1 MSSPQKRT
9 IDAAS
14 VLCGASAAVCAVI
27 AAIIAIWAFS
37 GGYDAT
43 RIGLAQIQYD
53 VVYDFQCLPV
63 FNRHRIIEEGT
74 NEWNEATPQER
85 RASQEAKWDVAR
97 IAGDAQGRAFR
108 YTGGASILQVF
119 FSVGLWLLSSLSCR
133 RLYLSSRMS
142 SRKLTG
148 PAYVLVCVVLCVST
162 FLLVN
167 FIGSSLGILF
177 SEDIGPY
184 IGSKAIHGWKFGVL
198 SLLGTVGA
206 EFSRNPFL
214 TSVVLVVLLWGP
226 MFWLWSKAV
235 ALISRS
241 MSSDEE
247 ESQEGNSAQCEV
259 SPDDNRL

>member
-1 MSSPQKRT
+1 MAPVLL
-9 IDAAS
+9 ILPS
-14 VLCGASAAVCAVI
+14 VIS
-27 AAIIAIWAFS
+27 FKS
-37 GGYDAT
+37 HE
-43 RIGLAQIQYD
+43 
-53 VVYDFQCLPV
+53 FQ
-63 FNRHRIIEEGT
+63 E
-74 NEWNEATPQER
+74 
-85 RASQEAKWDVAR
+85 
-97 IAGDAQGRAFR
+97 
-108 YTGGASILQVF
+108 
-119 FSVGLWLLSSLSCR
+119 
-133 RLYLSSRMS
+133 
-142 SRKLTG
+142 LTG

-167 FIGSSLGILF
+167 FIRLIAGKSFFRGYR
-177 SEDIGPY
+177 PY

-198 SLLGTVGA
+198 SLLGTVGL
-206 EFSRNPFL
+206 EFNRNPFL

>member
-14 VLCGASAAVCAVI
+14 VLCGASAVVCAVI
-27 AAIIAIWAFS
+27 AVIIAIWAFS
-37 GGYDAT
+37 GGHDAT

-53 VVYDFQCLPV
+53 VVYDFEYG
-63 FNRHRIIEEGT
+63 FNSHRIIEEGT
-74 NEWNEATPQER
+74 NEWNEATLQER
-85 RASQEAKWDVAR
+85 RASQRAKWDAAKT
-97 IAGDAQGRAFR
+97 AGDAEGRAFM
-108 YTGGASILQVF
+108 YTGGASIFQVF

-148 PAYVLVCVVLCVST
+148 PAYVLVCVALCVST

-177 SEDIGPY
+177 SKDIGPY
-184 IGSKAIHGWKFGVL
+184 IGSEAIHGWKFGVL
-198 SLLGTVGA
+198 SLLGTVGL
-206 EFSRNPFL
+206 EFNRNPFL

-247 ESQEGNSAQCEV
+247 ES
-259 SPDDNRL
+259 

>member
-1 MSSPQKRT
+1 MQLVLDWLKSNTMLCMISDAFLYLIATESSKKERTNGMRQRCKKGVHHKKR
-9 IDAAS
+9 
-14 VLCGASAAVCAVI
+14 
-27 AAIIAIWAFS
+27 S
-37 GGYDAT
+37 GM
-43 RIGLAQIQYD
+43 
-53 VVYDFQCLPV
+53 P
-63 FNRHRIIEEGT
+63 H
-74 NEWNEATPQER
+74 
-85 RASQEAKWDVAR
+85 R
-97 IAGDAQGRAFR
+97 IAGDAQVRAFR

-167 FIGSSLGILF
+167 FIGSSLGNLF

-198 SLLGTVGA
+198 SLLGTVGL
-206 EFSRNPFL
+206 EFNRNPFL

>member
-1 MSSPQKRT
+1 MSSTQKRT

-53 VVYDFQCLPV
+53 VVYDFRCLPI

-85 RASQEAKWDVAR
+85 RASQEAKRDAAR
-97 IAGDAQGRAFR
+97 TAGDAQSRALH

-119 FSVGLWLLSSLSCR
+119 LSVGLWLLSSLSCR

-148 PAYVLVCVVLCVST
+148 PAYSARMRCAVC
-162 FLLVN
+162 FN
-167 FIGSSLGILF
+167 FS
-177 SEDIGPY
+177 
-184 IGSKAIHGWKFGVL
+184 FG
-198 SLLGTVGA
+198 
-206 EFSRNPFL
+206 
-214 TSVVLVVLLWGP
+214 
-226 MFWLWSKAV
+226 
-235 ALISRS
+235 
-241 MSSDEE
+241 
-247 ESQEGNSAQCEV
+247 
-259 SPDDNRL
+259 

>member
-37 GGYDAT
+37 GGHDAT

-74 NEWNEATPQER
+74 NDWNEATPQER

-97 IAGDAQGRAFR
+97 IAGDARSRAFR

-206 EFSRNPFL
+206 
-214 TSVVLVVLLWGP
+214 
-226 MFWLWSKAV
+226 
-235 ALISRS
+235 
-241 MSSDEE
+241 
-247 ESQEGNSAQCEV
+247 
-259 SPDDNRL
+259 